1 MTQENDQLIHRAY
14 IDPNQFIQSTKTL
27 IERSMS
33 VLIDNIDY
41 PAMLDESY
49 SGFDMENSQIT
60 NNSGGATWI
69 FKNITSP
76 ISSLNDKNCIW
87 TMGHITTDN
96 EYPGYNSDEDFYT
109 KITRSDITENS
120 YFIKDAVWTHIWYGL
135 LYHLISQF
143 RSTLNS
149 EIDLGDTADQDITC
163 IMNPWMNGK
172 VGWTFKDI
180 LSVTFP
186 ESRVHEMDKY
196 ICSLSE
202 YGDGERFVGDEPIDY
217 QMDFLAEEAEK
228 KYPLEGV
235 GGFGL
240 GAEALD
246 LILIS
251 ALYSFYKYSSDI
263 SIKTFTDTLISKY
276 NRRAIINLEKS
287 EKFRDLAEK
296 RVEST
301 IKQIQLLGALSDPKN
316 YRFNE
321 SQVNKIRNTINREI
335 REMKSKFDSDNSFT
349 L

>member
-1 MTQENDQLIHRAY
+1 
-14 IDPNQFIQSTKTL
+14 
-27 IERSMS
+27 
-33 VLIDNIDY
+33 
-41 PAMLDESY
+41 
-49 SGFDMENSQIT
+49 
-60 NNSGGATWI
+60 
-69 FKNITSP
+69 
-76 ISSLNDKNCIW
+76 
-87 TMGHITTDN
+87 
-96 EYPGYNSDEDFYT
+96 
-109 KITRSDITENS
+109 
-120 YFIKDAVWTHIWYGL
+120 
-135 LYHLISQF
+135 
-143 RSTLNS
+143 
-149 EIDLGDTADQDITC
+149 
-163 IMNPWMNGK
+163 MNGK